1 MTTSGP
7 DQPDGGFE
15 YPPLE
20 HSDAPVDYPTDA
32 GLPPPIYSMPPQAY
46 PGAPQAYPMPP
57 QAYPG
62 APGPFPYYDPYRP
75 TSPPGTNGKAVASLV
90 TSLAGALC
98 CAPLGIVG
106 VILGVIAMRETRST
120 GQDGHGLAMA
130 GTIVGGVLVLFA
142 VLGVLAYV
150 ALIASGW
157 SLV

>member
-20 HSDAPVDYPTDA
+20 HSDAPVDYPADA
-32 GLPPPIYSMPPQAY
+32 GLPPPIYPMPPHAY
-46 PGAPQAYPMPP
+46 PGAPQAYP
-57 QAYPG
+57 G
-62 APGPFPYYDPYRP
+62 GPGPFPYYDPYRP
-75 TSPPGTNGKAVASLV
+75 TRPPGTNGKAVASLV
-90 TSLAGALC
+90 TSLGGVVC

-106 VILGVIAMRETRST
+106 VILGVLAMRETRST

-130 GTIVGGVLVLFA
+130 GTIVGGLLVVFA
-142 VLGVLAYV
+142 VLGMLAYV
-150 ALIASGW
+150 ALIASNW

>member
-32 GLPPPIYSMPPQAY
+32 GLPPPIYSMPPQ
-46 PGAPQAYPMPP
+46 P
-57 QAYPG
+57 YPG